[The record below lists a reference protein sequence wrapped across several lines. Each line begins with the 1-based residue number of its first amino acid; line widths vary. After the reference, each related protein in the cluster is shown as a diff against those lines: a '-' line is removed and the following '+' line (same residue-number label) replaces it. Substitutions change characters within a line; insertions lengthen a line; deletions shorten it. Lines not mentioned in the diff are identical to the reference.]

1 MKLITDW
8 FRQQFSNPQVV
19 FLSLFLLALFVVVVV
34 LGDMLAPVLAAVVIA
49 YLLEGLVY
57 ILEEKKL
64 PRLLAVLVVYCAFL
78 FFVIIILFGLLPLL
92 SAQVS
97 EFVQQIPSMLAS
109 GQNLLLK
116 LPERYPEIISAQQI
130 DEIMVL
136 IRTELTSWGQKLL
149 SVSLASVMGLITI
162 LVYLILM
169 PILVFFLMKDKE
181 PLVSWVGRFAPRD
194 HQLVSEVWSEV
205 DRQIGNYVRGKF
217 WEILI
222 VWFACLV
229 TFSVLG
235 LQYAMLLSVL
245 VGLSVL
251 IPFVGAAVVT
261 IPVVFVAW
269 FQWGFGSEFMTLVVA
284 YLIIQVLDGNLLV
297 PTLFS
302 EVNNL
307 HPVAIIVAVLIFG
320 GIWGVLG
327 IFFAIPLATLVH
339 AVLNAW
345 PAGEQLDAGQQGS

>member
-1 MKLITDW
+1 MKMITDW
-8 FRQQFSNPQVV
+8 FRQQSGNPQVV
-19 FLSLFLLALFVVVVV
+19 FLALFLAGLFVVVI
-34 LGDMLAPVLAAVVIA
+34 LMGNMLAPLLAAVVIA
-49 YLLEGLVY
+49 YLLEGLVTV
-57 ILEEKKL
+57 LEKSNL
-64 PRLLAVLVVYCAFL
+64 PRLIAVLVVYFAFL
-78 FFVIIILFGLLPLL
+78 LFVVLILFGLLPLL
-92 SAQVS
+92 STQATQ
-97 EFVQQIPSMLAS
+97 FVQQIPNMLNV
-109 GQNLLLK
+109 GQEVLLK
-116 LPERYPEIISAQQI
+116 LPERYPEIVSAQQI

-136 IRTELTSWGQKLL
+136 IRTELTSWGQQLL
-149 SVSLASVMGLITI
+149 SVSLASVMGLITVLI
-162 LVYLILM
+162 YLILM
-169 PILVFFLMKDKE
+169 PILVFFLMKDKDS
-181 PLVSWVGRFAPRD
+181 LVTWASHFAPSE

-222 VWFACLV
+222 VWFACVV

-235 LQYAMLLSVL
+235 LEYTMLLSVL

-269 FQWGFGSEFMTLVVA
+269 FQWGFGSEFFTLLIA
-284 YLIIQVLDGNLLV
+284 YLIIQGLDGNLLV

-307 HPVAIIVAVLIFG
+307 HPVAIIAAVLIFG
-320 GIWGVLG
+320 GLWGVLG
-327 IFFAIPLATLVH
+327 VFFAIPLATLVH

-345 PAGEQLDAGQQGS
+345 PRSAQDPT

>member
-1 MKLITDW
+1 MKMITDW
-8 FRQQFSNPQVV
+8 FRQQSGNPQVV
-19 FLSLFLLALFVVVVV
+19 FLALFLAGLFVVVI
-34 LGDMLAPVLAAVVIA
+34 LMGNMLAPLLAAVVIA
-49 YLLEGLVY
+49 YLLEGLVTV
-57 ILEEKKL
+57 LEKSKL
-64 PRLLAVLVVYCAFL
+64 PRLIAVLVVYFAFL
-78 FFVIIILFGLLPLL
+78 LFVVLILFGLLPLL
-92 SAQVS
+92 STQATQ
-97 EFVQQIPSMLAS
+97 FVQQIPNMLNV
-109 GQNLLLK
+109 GQEVLLK
-116 LPERYPEIISAQQI
+116 LPERYPEIVSAQQI

-136 IRTELTSWGQKLL
+136 IRTELTSWGQQLL
-149 SVSLASVMGLITI
+149 SVSLASVMGLITVLI
-162 LVYLILM
+162 YLILM
-169 PILVFFLMKDKE
+169 PILVFFLMKDKDS
-181 PLVSWVGRFAPRD
+181 LVTWVSHFAPSE

-222 VWFACLV
+222 VWFACVV

-235 LQYAMLLSVL
+235 LEYTMLLSVL

-269 FQWGFGSEFMTLVVA
+269 FQWGFGSEFFTLLIA
-284 YLIIQVLDGNLLV
+284 YLIIQGLDGNLLV

-307 HPVAIIVAVLIFG
+307 HPVAIIAAVLIFG
-320 GIWGVLG
+320 GLWGVLG
-327 IFFAIPLATLVH
+327 VFFAIPLATLVH

-345 PAGEQLDAGQQGS
+345 PRSAQDPT

>member
-49 YLLEGLVY
+49 YLLEGLVH

-78 FFVIIILFGLLPLL
+78 FFVVIILFGLLPLL

>member
-1 MKLITDW
+1 
-8 FRQQFSNPQVV
+8 
-19 FLSLFLLALFVVVVV
+19 VVVV

-78 FFVIIILFGLLPLL
+78 FFVVIILFGLLPLL

-327 IFFAIPLATLVH
+327 IFFTIPLATLVH